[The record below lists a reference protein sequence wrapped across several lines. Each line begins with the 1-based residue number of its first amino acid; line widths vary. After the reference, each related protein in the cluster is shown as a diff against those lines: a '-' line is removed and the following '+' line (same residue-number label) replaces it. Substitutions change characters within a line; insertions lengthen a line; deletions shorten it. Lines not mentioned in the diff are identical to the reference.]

1 MMKMKEKSKA
11 RRRVRTRAALFL
23 TAVSFTG
30 LISLGILRLTV
41 QMSALSSVA
50 LGAAGT
56 LVCFLL
62 PALAGL
68 FLIDGDQSAMLPMR
82 SLSAQHVLFLSLT
95 GVLLVCPVS
104 LLAEMPN
111 AALRLMGFALPE
123 QAAGAV
129 GAVDASLFLPCLL
142 ASGVLAPICEELF
155 FRGYLMGVFTRFGRG
170 RAVVSS
176 ALLFSLAHGVDM
188 AFLPRALIG
197 ALLGDAMARTGSI
210 LAPMLLHGCYNIAI
224 ILINFSGASGLFTGY
239 SMLSCAVRLMG
250 TALCWGAYARAC
262 RARATRVAAEIQIG
276 RWKKKEI
283 ALLAA
288 AVLATAAAVMTTG
301 VMKP

>member
-1 MMKMKEKSKA
+1 MKMKKQSKA

-23 TAVSFTG
+23 TIASFAG
-30 LISLGILRLTV
+30 LILLGILRLTV
-41 QMSALSSVA
+41 QMNALSSVA

-68 FLIDGDQSAMLPMR
+68 FLIDGDQSAMLPMH

-95 GVLLVCPVS
+95 GVLLVCPMS
-104 LLAEMPN
+104 LLADMPG
-111 AALRLMGFALPE
+111 AAARLMGFALPE
-123 QAAGAV
+123 QAAA
-129 GAVDASLFLPCLL
+129 APDAALFLPYLL
-142 ASGVLAPICEELF
+142 ASGLLAPICEELF
-155 FRGYLMGVFTRFGRG
+155 FRGYLMGVFARFGRG
-170 RAVVSS
+170 RAVWCT
-176 ALLFSLAHGVDM
+176 ALFFALAHGVDT
-188 AFLPRALIG
+188 AFLPRVLIG

>member
-1 MMKMKEKSKA
+1 
-11 RRRVRTRAALFL
+11 
-23 TAVSFTG
+23 
-30 LISLGILRLTV
+30 
-41 QMSALSSVA
+41 
-50 LGAAGT
+50 
-56 LVCFLL
+56 
-62 PALAGL
+62 
-68 FLIDGDQSAMLPMR
+68 
-82 SLSAQHVLFLSLT
+82 
-95 GVLLVCPVS
+95 
-104 LLAEMPN
+104 
-111 AALRLMGFALPE
+111 
-123 QAAGAV
+123 
-129 GAVDASLFLPCLL
+129 
-142 ASGVLAPICEELF
+142 
-155 FRGYLMGVFTRFGRG
+155 MGVFARFGRG

-188 AFLPRALIG
+188 AFLPRVLIG
-197 ALLGDAMARTGSI
+197 ALLGDAMVRTGSI

-283 ALLAA
+283 VLLAA

>member
-1 MMKMKEKSKA
+1 MMRMKEKSKA

-82 SLSAQHVLFLSLT
+82 SLSAQHRLFLSLT
-95 GVLLVCPVS
+95 GALLVCPMS
-104 LLAEMPN
+104 LLADFPG

-123 QAAGAV
+123 RAAGAL
-129 GAVDASLFLPCLL
+129 DASLFLPCLL

-155 FRGYLMGVFTRFGRG
+155 FRGYLMGVFTRYGRG
-170 RAVVSS
+170 RAIVSS

-197 ALLGDAMARTGSI
+197 ALLGAMTMRTGS
-210 LAPMLLHGCYNIAI
+210 LFAAMLVHGCYNIAI

-250 TALCWGAYARAC
+250 SALCWGAYARAC
-262 RARATRVAAEIQIG
+262 RARMPRVTAEIRIG
-276 RWKKKEI
+276 GFKKKEI
-283 ALLAA
+283 MLLAA
-288 AVLATAAAVMTTG
+288 ATLATAAAVAITG

>member
-1 MMKMKEKSKA
+1 MMRMKEKSKA

-23 TAVSFTG
+23 TIASFAG
-30 LISLGILRLTV
+30 LILLGILRLTV
-41 QMSALSSVA
+41 QMNALSSVA

-68 FLIDGDQSAMLPMR
+68 LLIDGDQSAMLPMH

-95 GVLLVCPVS
+95 GVLLVCPMS

-123 QAAGAV
+123 RAA
-129 GAVDASLFLPCLL
+129 GAVDASIFLPCLL
-142 ASGVLAPICEELF
+142 ASGLLAPICEELF
-155 FRGYLMGVFTRFGRG
+155 FRGYLMGVFARFGRG
-170 RAVVSS
+170 RAVWCT
-176 ALLFSLAHGVDM
+176 ALLFALAHGVDT
-188 AFLPRALIG
+188 AFLPRVLIG
-197 ALLGDAMARTGSI
+197 ALLGDAMTRTGSI

-224 ILINFSGASGLFTGY
+224 ILINFSSASGLFTGY

-250 TALCWGAYARAC
+250 TALCWGTYARAC

>member
-1 MMKMKEKSKA
+1 MMRMKEKSKA

-23 TAVSFTG
+23 TAASFTG

-68 FLIDGDQSAMLPMR
+68 YLIDGDQSAMLPMR
-82 SLSAQHVLFLSLT
+82 SLSAQHRLFLSLT
-95 GVLLVCPVS
+95 GALLVCPMS
-104 LLAEMPN
+104 LLADFPG

-123 QAAGAV
+123 RAAGAL
-129 GAVDASLFLPCLL
+129 DASLFLPCLL

-155 FRGYLMGVFTRFGRG
+155 FRGYLMGVFTRYGRG
-170 RAVVSS
+170 RAIVFS

-197 ALLGDAMARTGSI
+197 ALLGAMTMRTGS
-210 LAPMLLHGCYNIAI
+210 LFAAMLVHGCYNIAI

-250 TALCWGAYARAC
+250 SALCWGAYARAC
-262 RARATRVAAEIQIG
+262 RARMPRVTAEIRIG
-276 RWKKKEI
+276 GFKKKEI
-283 ALLAA
+283 MLLAA
-288 AVLATAAAVMTTG
+288 ATLATAAAVVITG

>member
-1 MMKMKEKSKA
+1 MMRMKEKSKA

-23 TAVSFTG
+23 TAASFTG

-82 SLSAQHVLFLSLT
+82 SLSAQHRLFLSLT
-95 GVLLVCPVS
+95 GALLVCPMS
-104 LLAEMPN
+104 LLADFPG

-123 QAAGAV
+123 RAAGAL
-129 GAVDASLFLPCLL
+129 DASLFLPCLL

-170 RAVVSS
+170 RAIWSC

-188 AFLPRALIG
+188 AFLPRALTG
-197 ALLGDAMARTGSI
+197 ALLGAMTMRTGS
-210 LAPMLLHGCYNIAI
+210 LFAAMLVHGCYNIAI

-250 TALCWGAYARAC
+250 SALCWGAYARAC
-262 RARATRVAAEIQIG
+262 RARMPRVTAEIRIG
-276 RWKKKEI
+276 GFKKKEI
-283 ALLAA
+283 MLLAA
-288 AVLATAAAVMTTG
+288 ATLATAAAVAITG

>member
-23 TAVSFTG
+23 TIASFAG
-30 LISLGILRLTV
+30 LILLGILRLTV
-41 QMSALSSVA
+41 QMSALSSAA
-50 LGAAGT
+50 LGAVGT

-95 GVLLVCPVS
+95 GALLVCPMS

-123 QAAGAV
+123 RAAGTL
-129 GAVDASLFLPCLL
+129 DASLFLPCLL
-142 ASGVLAPICEELF
+142 ASGLLAPICEELF

-170 RAVVSS
+170 RAIWCT
-176 ALLFSLAHGVDM
+176 ALLFALAHGVDM

-210 LAPMLLHGCYNIAI
+210 LAPMLVHGCYNIAI
-224 ILINFSGASGLFTGY
+224 ILINFSGASDLFTGY
-239 SMLSCAVRLMG
+239 S
-250 TALCWGAYARAC
+250 GAYARAC

>member
-1 MMKMKEKSKA
+1 MMRMKEKSKA

-23 TAVSFTG
+23 TAASFTG

-68 FLIDGDQSAMLPMR
+68 YLIDGDQSAMLPMR
-82 SLSAQHVLFLSLT
+82 SLSAQHRLFLSLT
-95 GVLLVCPVS
+95 GALLVCPMS
-104 LLAEMPN
+104 LLADFPG

-123 QAAGAV
+123 RAAGAL
-129 GAVDASLFLPCLL
+129 DASLFLPCLL

-155 FRGYLMGVFTRFGRG
+155 FRGYLMGVFARFGRG
-170 RAVVSS
+170 RAIVSS

-188 AFLPRALIG
+188 AFLPRALTG
-197 ALLGDAMARTGSI
+197 ALLGAMTMRTGS
-210 LAPMLLHGCYNIAI
+210 LFAAMLVHGCYNIAI
-224 ILINFSGASGLFTGY
+224 ILINFSGVSGLFSGY
-239 SMLSCAVRLMG
+239 SMLSCVVRLMG
-250 TALCWGAYARAC
+250 SALCWGAYARAC
-262 RARATRVAAEIQIG
+262 RARMPRVTAEIRIG
-276 RWKKKEI
+276 GFKKKEI
-283 ALLAA
+283 MLLAA
-288 AVLATAAAVMTTG
+288 AALATAAAVAITG